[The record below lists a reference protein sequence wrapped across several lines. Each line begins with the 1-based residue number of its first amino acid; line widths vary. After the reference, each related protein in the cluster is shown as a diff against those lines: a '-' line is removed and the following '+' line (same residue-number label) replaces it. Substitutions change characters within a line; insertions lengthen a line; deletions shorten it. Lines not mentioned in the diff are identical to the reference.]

1 MALLDSIRGIFSSTT
16 PEGEP
21 KESIFKKPSV
31 IMIMSA
37 LFLIICLLITHFYY
51 FNPKIKNLKMLIA
64 QQNQMN
70 NEINQTKPMLITLQ
84 KKVDELTIE
93 RNTTAKLFVS
103 EQEVEELYQL
113 ISFSAL
119 RNKLVLGNLN
129 RGKEETIYE
138 DAQKTIVDFKKIS
151 VKFSIDGTFS
161 TYMSLR
167 KEIADLDKNVYFEK
181 ETIRRNDDGT
191 IKADVELSMLKMP
204 G

>member
-21 KESIFKKPSV
+21 KESVFKKPSV

-51 FNPKIKNLKMLIA
+51 FNPQIKNLKMLIA

-70 NEINQTKPMLITLQ
+70 SEINQTKPMLITLQ

-167 KEIADLDKNVYFEK
+167 
-181 ETIRRNDDGT
+181 
-191 IKADVELSMLKMP
+191 LSLIHI
-204 G
+204 

>member
-70 NEINQTKPMLITLQ
+70 SEINQTKPMLITLQ

-151 VKFSIDGTFS
+151 VKFSINGTFS

-181 ETIRRNDDGT
+181 ETIIRNEDGT

>member
-1 MALLDSIRGIFSSTT
+1 MALLDSIKGIFSSTT

-21 KESIFKKPSV
+21 KESVFKKPSV
-31 IMIMSA
+31 IMA
-37 LFLIICLLITHFYY
+37 LTAVFLIICLIVIHFYH
-51 FNPKIKNLKMLIA
+51 FNPKIKNLRAKIV
-64 QQNQMN
+64 QQNTME
-70 NEINQTKPMLITLQ
+70 NEIVENGSLIVALN
-84 KKVDELTIE
+84 KKIEELTIE

-129 RGKEETIYE
+129 RGKEEIIYE
-138 DAQKTIVDFKKIS
+138 DANKTIVDFKKIS
-151 VKFSIDGTFS
+151 VKFSIDGLFS

-167 KEIADLDKNVYFEK
+167 KEIAELDKNVYFEK
-181 ETIRRNDDGT
+181 EKIVRNEDGT
-191 IKADVELSMLKMP
+191 IRAEVELSMLKMP

>member
-37 LFLIICLLITHFYY
+37 VFLIICLLITHFYY
-51 FNPKIKNLKMLIA
+51 FNPQIKNLKMLIA

-70 NEINQTKPMLITLQ
+70 SEIAQTKPMLITLQ

-151 VKFSIDGTFS
+151 VKFSINGTFS

-181 ETIRRNDDGT
+181 ETIIRNEDGT

>member
-21 KESIFKKPSV
+21 KESVFKKPSV

-51 FNPKIKNLKMLIA
+51 FNPQIKNLKMLIA

-70 NEINQTKPMLITLQ
+70 SEINQTKPMLITLQ

-181 ETIRRNDDGT
+181 ETIRRNEDGT
-191 IKADVELSMLKMP
+191 IRADVELSMLKMP

>member
-1 MALLDSIRGIFSSTT
+1 MALLDSIRGVFSSTT

-70 NEINQTKPMLITLQ
+70 SEINQTKPMLITLQ

-181 ETIRRNDDGT
+181 ETIIRNEDGT

>member
-1 MALLDSIRGIFSSTT
+1 MALLDSIKEVFSTTT

-21 KESIFKKPSV
+21 KESILKKPSV
-31 IMIMSA
+31 IMIMSSI
-37 LFLIICLLITHFYY
+37 FLIICLTIIHFYH
-51 FNPKIKNLKMLIA
+51 FNPKIKNLRLKIT
-64 QQNQMN
+64 QQNVMI
-70 NEINQTKPMLITLQ
+70 NEINQTKPILISLQ
-84 KKVDELTIE
+84 KKIDELTIE

-129 RGKEETIYE
+129 RGKEEIIYE
-138 DAQKTIVDFKKIS
+138 DTQKTIVDYKKIS
-151 VKFSIDGTFS
+151 VKFTIDGYFS

-167 KEIADLDKNVYFEK
+167 KEIAELEKNVYFEMEK
-181 ETIRRNDDGT
+181 IIRNEDGT
-191 IKADVELSMLKMP
+191 IQADVELSMLKMP

>member
-21 KESIFKKPSV
+21 KESVFKKPSV

-51 FNPKIKNLKMLIA
+51 FNPQIKNLKMLIA

-70 NEINQTKPMLITLQ
+70 SEISQTKPMLITLQ

-138 DAQKTIVDFKKIS
+138 DAQQTIVDFKKIS
-151 VKFSIDGTFS
+151 VKFAIDGTFS

-181 ETIRRNDDGT
+181 ETIMRNEDGT

>member
-1 MALLDSIRGIFSSTT
+1 MALLDNIKGIFSSTT

-21 KESIFKKPSV
+21 KESVFKKPSV
-31 IMIMSA
+31 IMLMTSI
-37 LFLIICLLITHFYY
+37 LIIISILIVHLYYVHPLSKELKLLIAD
-51 FNPKIKNLKMLIA
+51 KKAMLVEIK
-64 QQNQMN
+64 
-70 NEINQTKPMLITLQ
+70 ETKPLLISLQ
-84 KKVDELTIE
+84 KKIDGLTIE

-119 RNKLVLGNLN
+119 KNKLVLGNLN
-129 RGKEETIYE
+129 RGKEEIIYE
-138 DAQKTIVDFKKIS
+138 DTQKTIVDYKKIS
-151 VKFSIDGTFS
+151 VKFSIDGYFS

-181 ETIRRNDDGT
+181 ETIRRNEDGT
-191 IKADVELSMLKMP
+191 IRADVELSMLKMP

>member
-1 MALLDSIRGIFSSTT
+1 MALLDSIRGVFSSTT

-51 FNPKIKNLKMLIA
+51 FNPKIKNFRMLIA

-70 NEINQTKPMLITLQ
+70 SEIDQTKPMLITLQ
-84 KKVDELTIE
+84 KKIEELTIE

-129 RGKEETIYE
+129 RGKEEVIYE
-138 DAQKTIVDFKKIS
+138 DAAKTIVDFKKIS

-167 KEIADLDKNVYFEK
+167 KEIAELDKNVYFEK
-181 ETIRRNDDGT
+181 ETIRRNEDGT
-191 IKADVELSMLKMP
+191 VRADVELSMLKMP

>member
-1 MALLDSIRGIFSSTT
+1 
-16 PEGEP
+16 
-21 KESIFKKPSV
+21 
-31 IMIMSA
+31 
-37 LFLIICLLITHFYY
+37 
-51 FNPKIKNLKMLIA
+51 MLIS

-84 KKVDELTIE
+84 KKVEELTVE

-129 RGKEETIYE
+129 RGKEEVIYE
-138 DAQKTIVDFKKIS
+138 DAAKTIVDFKKIS

-167 KEIADLDKNVYFEK
+167 KEIAELDKNVYFEK
-181 ETIRRNDDGT
+181 ETIRRNEDGT
-191 IKADVELSMLKMP
+191 VRADVELSMLKMP

>member
-51 FNPKIKNLKMLIA
+51 FNPKIKNFRMLIA

-70 NEINQTKPMLITLQ
+70 TEINQTKPMLITMQ

-129 RGKEETIYE
+129 RGKEEVIYE
-138 DAQKTIVDFKKIS
+138 DAAKTIVDFKKIS

-167 KEIADLDKNVYFEK
+167 KEIAELDKNVYFEK
-181 ETIRRNDDGT
+181 ETIRRNEDGT
-191 IKADVELSMLKMP
+191 VRADVELSMLKMP

>member
-1 MALLDSIRGIFSSTT
+1 MALLDSIKGIFSSTT

-21 KESIFKKPSV
+21 KESVFKKPSV
-31 IMIMSA
+31 IMVLTAI
-37 LFLIICLLITHFYY
+37 FLIICLIVIHFYY
-51 FNPKIKNLKMLIA
+51 YNPKIKNLKAKIVLQTSME
-64 QQNQMN
+64 
-70 NEINQTKPMLITLQ
+70 NEIVENGSLIVALN
-84 KKVDELTIE
+84 KKIEELTIE

-119 RNKLVLGNLN
+119 RNKLVLGKLN
-129 RGKEETIYE
+129 RGKEEIIYE

-151 VKFSIDGTFS
+151 VKFSIDGLFS

-167 KEIADLDKNVYFEK
+167 KEIAELDKNVYFEK
-181 ETIRRNDDGT
+181 ETIIRNEDGT

>member
-70 NEINQTKPMLITLQ
+70 SEINQTKPMLITLQ

-181 ETIRRNDDGT
+181 ETIMRNEDGT

>member
-1 MALLDSIRGIFSSTT
+1 MALLDSIRGVFSSTT

-51 FNPKIKNLKMLIA
+51 FNPQIKNLKMLIA

-70 NEINQTKPMLITLQ
+70 SEINQTKPMLITLQ

-151 VKFSIDGTFS
+151 VKFSINGTFS

-181 ETIRRNDDGT
+181 ETIIRNEDGT

>member
-1 MALLDSIRGIFSSTT
+1 MALLDSIRGVFSSTT

-51 FNPKIKNLKMLIA
+51 FNPKIKNFRMLIA

-84 KKVDELTIE
+84 KKVEELTVE

-129 RGKEETIYE
+129 RGKEEVIYE
-138 DAQKTIVDFKKIS
+138 DAAKTIVDLKKIS

-167 KEIADLDKNVYFEK
+167 KEIAELDKNVYFEK
-181 ETIRRNDDGT
+181 ETIRRNEDGT
-191 IKADVELSMLKMP
+191 VRADVELSMLKMP

>member
-1 MALLDSIRGIFSSTT
+1 MALLDSIRGVFSSTT

-70 NEINQTKPMLITLQ
+70 SEINQTKPMLITLQ

-129 RGKEETIYE
+129 RGKDETIYE

-181 ETIRRNDDGT
+181 ETIMRNEDGT

>member
-1 MALLDSIRGIFSSTT
+1 MALLDSIRGVFSSTT

-70 NEINQTKPMLITLQ
+70 SEINQTKPMLITLQ

-181 ETIRRNDDGT
+181 ETIMRNEDGT

>member
-1 MALLDSIRGIFSSTT
+1 MALLDSIRGVFSSTT

-51 FNPKIKNLKMLIA
+51 FNPKIKNFRMLIV

-84 KKVDELTIE
+84 KKVEELTVE

-129 RGKEETIYE
+129 RGKEEVIYE
-138 DAQKTIVDFKKIS
+138 DAAKTIVDFKKIS

-167 KEIADLDKNVYFEK
+167 KEIAELDKNVYFEK
-181 ETIRRNDDGT
+181 ETIRRNEDGT
-191 IKADVELSMLKMP
+191 VRADVELSMLKMP

>member
-1 MALLDSIRGIFSSTT
+1 MALLDSIRGVFSSTT

-51 FNPKIKNLKMLIA
+51 FNPKIKNFRVLIA

-70 NEINQTKPMLITLQ
+70 SEINQTKPMLITLQ
-84 KKVDELTIE
+84 KKVEELTVE

-129 RGKEETIYE
+129 RGKEEVIYE
-138 DAQKTIVDFKKIS
+138 DAAKTIVDFKKIS

-167 KEIADLDKNVYFEK
+167 KEIAELDKNVYFEK
-181 ETIRRNDDGT
+181 ETIRRNEDGT
-191 IKADVELSMLKMP
+191 IRADVELSMLKMP

>member
-1 MALLDSIRGIFSSTT
+1 MALLDSIRGVFSSTT

-51 FNPKIKNLKMLIA
+51 FNPKIKNFRMLIA

-84 KKVDELTIE
+84 KKVEELTVE

-129 RGKEETIYE
+129 RGKEEVIYE
-138 DAQKTIVDFKKIS
+138 DAAKTIVDFKKIS

-167 KEIADLDKNVYFEK
+167 KEIAELDKNVYFEK
-181 ETIRRNDDGT
+181 ETIRRNEDGT
-191 IKADVELSMLKMP
+191 IRADVELSMLKMP

>member
-21 KESIFKKPSV
+21 KESVFKKPSV

-51 FNPKIKNLKMLIA
+51 FNPQIKNLKMLIA

-70 NEINQTKPMLITLQ
+70 SEINQTKPMLITLQ

-181 ETIRRNDDGT
+181 ETIIRNEDGT

>member
-1 MALLDSIRGIFSSTT
+1 MALLDSIRGVFSSTT

-51 FNPKIKNLKMLIA
+51 FNPKIKNFRMLIA

-84 KKVDELTIE
+84 KKVEELTVE

-129 RGKEETIYE
+129 RGKEEVIYE
-138 DAQKTIVDFKKIS
+138 DAKKTIVDFKKIS

-167 KEIADLDKNVYFEK
+167 KEIAELDKNVYFEK
-181 ETIRRNDDGT
+181 ETIRRNEDGT
-191 IKADVELSMLKMP
+191 VRADVELSMLKMP

>member
-1 MALLDSIRGIFSSTT
+1 MALLDSIRGVFSSTT

-51 FNPKIKNLKMLIA
+51 FNPKIKNFRMLIV

-70 NEINQTKPMLITLQ
+70 NVINQTKPMLITLQ
-84 KKVDELTIE
+84 KKVEELTVE

-129 RGKEETIYE
+129 RGKEEVIYE
-138 DAQKTIVDFKKIS
+138 DANKTIIDFKKIS

-167 KEIADLDKNVYFEK
+167 KEIAELDKNVYFEK
-181 ETIRRNDDGT
+181 ETIRRNEDGT
-191 IKADVELSMLKMP
+191 IRADVELSMLKMP

>member
-1 MALLDSIRGIFSSTT
+1 MALLDSIKGIFSSTT

-21 KESIFKKPSV
+21 KESVFKKPSV
-31 IMIMSA
+31 IMVLTAI
-37 LFLIICLLITHFYY
+37 FLIICLIVIHFYY
-51 FNPKIKNLKMLIA
+51 YNPKIKNLKAKIVLQTSME
-64 QQNQMN
+64 
-70 NEINQTKPMLITLQ
+70 NEIVENGSLIVALN
-84 KKVDELTIE
+84 KKIEELTIE

-119 RNKLVLGNLN
+119 RNKLVLGKLN
-129 RGKEETIYE
+129 RGKEEIIYE

-151 VKFSIDGTFS
+151 VKFSIDGLFS

-167 KEIADLDKNVYFEK
+167 KEIAELDKNVYFEK
-181 ETIRRNDDGT
+181 ETIRRNEDGT
-191 IKADVELSMLKMP
+191 IRADVELSMLKMP

>member
-1 MALLDSIRGIFSSTT
+1 MALLDSIRGVFSSTT

-51 FNPKIKNLKMLIA
+51 FNPKIKNFRMLIA

-84 KKVDELTIE
+84 KKVEELTVE

-129 RGKEETIYE
+129 RGKEEVIYE
-138 DAQKTIVDFKKIS
+138 DAKKTIVDFKKIS

-167 KEIADLDKNVYFEK
+167 KEIAELDKNVYFEK
-181 ETIRRNDDGT
+181 ETIRRNEDGT
-191 IKADVELSMLKMP
+191 IRADVELSMLKMP

>member
-1 MALLDSIRGIFSSTT
+1 MALLDSIRGVFSSTT

-31 IMIMSA
+31 IMIISA

-51 FNPKIKNLKMLIA
+51 FNPKIKNFRMLIA

-84 KKVDELTIE
+84 KKVEELTVE

-129 RGKEETIYE
+129 RGKEEVIYE
-138 DAQKTIVDFKKIS
+138 DAKKTIVDFKKIS

-167 KEIADLDKNVYFEK
+167 KEIAELDKNVYFEK
-181 ETIRRNDDGT
+181 ETIRRNEDGT
-191 IKADVELSMLKMP
+191 IRADVELSMLKMP

>member
-70 NEINQTKPMLITLQ
+70 SEINQTKPMLITLQ

-181 ETIRRNDDGT
+181 ETIKRNDDGT

>member
-31 IMIMSA
+31 IMIMSG

-70 NEINQTKPMLITLQ
+70 SEINQTKPMLITLQ

-181 ETIRRNDDGT
+181 ETIKRNDDGT

>member
-1 MALLDSIRGIFSSTT
+1 MALLDSIKGIFSSTT

-21 KESIFKKPSV
+21 KESVFKKPSV
-31 IMIMSA
+31 IMILTA
-37 LFLIICLLITHFYY
+37 VFLIICLIIIHFYY
-51 FNPKIKNLKMLIA
+51 YNPKIKNLRAKIA
-64 QQNQMN
+64 LQISME
-70 NEINQTKPMLITLQ
+70 NEIVENGSLIVALN
-84 KKVDELTIE
+84 KKIEELTIE

-129 RGKEETIYE
+129 RGKEEIIYE
-138 DAQKTIVDFKKIS
+138 DAAKTIVDFKKIS
-151 VKFSIDGTFS
+151 VKFSIDGLFS

-167 KEIADLDKNVYFEK
+167 KEIAELDKNVYFEK
-181 ETIRRNDDGT
+181 ESIIRNEDGT
-191 IKADVELSMLKMP
+191 IQADVELSMLKMP

>member
-1 MALLDSIRGIFSSTT
+1 MALLDNIKGIFSSTT

-21 KESIFKKPSV
+21 KESVFKKPSV
-31 IMIMSA
+31 IMFMTAI
-37 LFLIICLLITHFYY
+37 FLVICITIVHFYY
-51 FNPKIKNLKMLIA
+51 FNPAFKTLNNMIA
-64 QQNQMN
+64 DKNQMLV
-70 NEINQTKPMLITLQ
+70 EIKQTKPMLISLQ
-84 KKVDELTIE
+84 KKIDELTIE

-129 RGKEETIYE
+129 RGKEEVIYE
-138 DAQKTIVDFKKIS
+138 DAQKTIVDYKKIS
-151 VKFSIDGTFS
+151 VKFTIDGYFS

-167 KEIADLDKNVYFEK
+167 KEIAELEKNVYFEVEK
-181 ETIRRNDDGT
+181 IVRNEDGT

>member
-51 FNPKIKNLKMLIA
+51 FNPQIKNLKMLIA

-70 NEINQTKPMLITLQ
+70 SEINQTKPMLITLQ

-181 ETIRRNDDGT
+181 ETIKRNDDGT

>member
-1 MALLDSIRGIFSSTT
+1 MALLDSIKGIFSSTT

-21 KESIFKKPSV
+21 KESVFKKPSV
-31 IMIMSA
+31 IMA
-37 LFLIICLLITHFYY
+37 LTAIFLIICLIVIHFYY
-51 FNPKIKNLKMLIA
+51 YNPKIKNLKAKIV
-64 QQNQMN
+64 QQTSME
-70 NEINQTKPMLITLQ
+70 NEIVENGSLIVALN
-84 KKVDELTIE
+84 KKIEELTIE

-129 RGKEETIYE
+129 RGKEVVIYE
-138 DAQKTIVDFKKIS
+138 DEAKTIVDFKKIS
-151 VKFSIDGTFS
+151 VKFSIDGLFS

-167 KEIADLDKNVYFEK
+167 KEIAELDKNVYFEK
-181 ETIRRNDDGT
+181 ETIIRNEDGS

>member
-1 MALLDSIRGIFSSTT
+1 MALLDSIRGVFSSTT

-51 FNPKIKNLKMLIA
+51 FNPKIKNFRMLIA

-84 KKVDELTIE
+84 KKVEELTVE

-129 RGKEETIYE
+129 RGKEEVIYE
-138 DAQKTIVDFKKIS
+138 DAAKTIVDFKKIS

-167 KEIADLDKNVYFEK
+167 KEIAELDKNVYFEK
-181 ETIRRNDDGT
+181 ETIRRNEDGT
-191 IKADVELSMLKMP
+191 VRADVELSMLKMP

>member
-1 MALLDSIRGIFSSTT
+1 MALLDSIRGVFSSTT

-51 FNPKIKNLKMLIA
+51 FNPKIKNFRMLIA

-84 KKVDELTIE
+84 KKVEELTVE

-129 RGKEETIYE
+129 RGKEEVIYE
-138 DAQKTIVDFKKIS
+138 DAKKTIVDFKKIS

-167 KEIADLDKNVYFEK
+167 KEIAELDKNVYFEK
-181 ETIRRNDDGT
+181 ETIIRNEDGT

>member
-1 MALLDSIRGIFSSTT
+1 MALLDSIRGVFSSTT

-51 FNPKIKNLKMLIA
+51 FNPKIKNFRMLIV

-84 KKVDELTIE
+84 KKVEELTVE

-129 RGKEETIYE
+129 RGKEEVIYE
-138 DAQKTIVDFKKIS
+138 DVAKTIVDFKKIS

-167 KEIADLDKNVYFEK
+167 KEIAELDKNVYFEK
-181 ETIRRNDDGT
+181 ETIRRNEDGT
-191 IKADVELSMLKMP
+191 VRADVELSMLKMP